1 MTKEYDLIII
11 RNGATSFVTT
21 IKATKLSEGIVS
33 IRIKIILK

>member
-11 RNGATSFVTT
+11 RNGAASFATA
-21 IKATKLSEGIVS
+21 IKATKLSEGIAS